1 MSPRRLRR
9 YGKPATNRARSS
21 IRQLPASGGGE
32 WPCQLP
38 PHTAS
43 SEVIYWCEAAVD
55 RGLRPASRRC
65 RSLQRQKTRNHER
78 SLAHCNNTTNTTR
91 IHHAASTEA
100 QQSLQVQQEKK
111 TIPATFLLPMFAILS
126 SPLRM
131 RRLKSNRIANFLF
144 SVDRADSAQEA

>member
-1 MSPRRLRR
+1 MSPRRLRKH
-9 YGKPATNRARSS
+9 GKPATNRARSS

-78 SLAHCNNTTNTTR
+78 SLQQHNKHYADPPRSFDGSPTIPASPTR
-91 IHHAASTEA
+91 
-100 QQSLQVQQEKK
+100 KK